1 MSNNNPVNLGSTSNA
16 AVRTGRGRLATLAL
30 AATLL
35 GALVPSAQAQNEVS
49 FQLTPRD
56 FTSDHQG
63 AWAIGYDRMLDQQV
77 SVGLLV
83 GLTEIAAPVGRSDGV
98 SLALRATHYLVPP
111 SPDMPLQPYVGAQIG
126 GAWHSDRHASTMGL
140 FGGARVELS
149 PTMDLRGDLFIA
161 HKKTTEEG
169 LFASNGDARSRNIAA
184 LRIGVSFRY

>member
-1 MSNNNPVNLGSTSNA
+1 MNIHHAVNPGPASNSA
-16 AVRTGRGRLATLAL
+16 ARCGRGRLATLAL

-35 GALVPSAQAQNEVS
+35 GALLPAAQAQNEVS

-56 FTSDHQG
+56 FTSDNQG
-63 AWAIGYDRMLDQQV
+63 SWAIGYDRMLDQQV

-83 GLTEIAAPVGRSDGV
+83 GLSEIAAPVGRSDGV
-98 SLALRATHYLVPP
+98 SLALRATHYLVPS
-111 SPDMPLQPYVGAQIG
+111 SPDVPLQPYVGAQIG

-149 PTMDLRGDLFIA
+149 PSMDLRGDLFIA
-161 HKKTTEEG
+161 HKKTTEES

>member
-1 MSNNNPVNLGSTSNA
+1 MSRNNAVNPGMASNLA
-16 AVRTGRGRLATLAL
+16 ARSGRSKLATLAM
-30 AATLL
+30 AAALL
-35 GALVPSAQAQNEVS
+35 GALPAARAQNEVS

-56 FTSDHQG
+56 LTSDSQG

-83 GLTEIAAPVGRSDGV
+83 GLSEIAAPVGRSDAV

-126 GAWHSDRHASTMGL
+126 GAWHSDRHATTMGL

-149 PTMDLRGDLFIA
+149 PSMDLRGDLFIA